1 MRHNKTGTG
10 VVVTALALGFV
21 GAPAMAETWDMPLAY
36 AATNYHSENAT
47 RFAAAVTE
55 ATGGAIEIVTHP
67 SGSLFSG
74 DEIFRAV
81 RTGQVPI
88 GERLISALG
97 NEDPLFEL
105 DALPFLATS
114 FDQAWD
120 LYQASRAALDPLL
133 EEKGVKLL
141 YAVPW
146 PPQGLYNV
154 GPVESAADMEG
165 VTFRAYNQMT
175 SRLAELMG
183 AVPTTIEAAELSQAF
198 ATGVAQSMI
207 SSGSTG
213 YDRQL
218 WEHVG
223 YWYDVQ
229 AWLPKN
235 MVVVNLDAWNALD
248 PETRGIILGAA
259 AMAEQSGWAKA
270 RELADWYKDELA
282 AQGMQVAPPSDQL
295 RADFLAMGET
305 MTAEWLERAG
315 EAGAAVVDAYKAGM
329 SE

>member
-1 MRHNKTGTG
+1 MNSL
-10 VVVTALALGFV
+10 VTCWAK
-21 GAPAMAETWDMPLAY
+21 
-36 AATNYHSENAT
+36 AA
-47 RFAAAVTE
+47 
-55 ATGGAIEIVTHP
+55 
-67 SGSLFSG
+67 
-74 DEIFRAV
+74 
-81 RTGQVPI
+81 
-88 GERLISALG
+88 RL
-97 NEDPLFEL
+97 
-105 DALPFLATS
+105 
-114 FDQAWD
+114 W
-120 LYQASRAALDPLL
+120 
-133 EEKGVKLL
+133 V
-141 YAVPW
+141 
-146 PPQGLYNV
+146 
-154 GPVESAADMEG
+154 
-165 VTFRAYNQMT
+165 
-175 SRLAELMG
+175 
-183 AVPTTIEAAELSQAF
+183 
-198 ATGVAQSMI
+198 

-248 PETRGIILGAA
+248 AETRGIILGAA
-259 AMAEQSGWAKA
+259 AMAEQAGWAKA
-270 RELADWYKDELA
+270 RELADWYKEELA